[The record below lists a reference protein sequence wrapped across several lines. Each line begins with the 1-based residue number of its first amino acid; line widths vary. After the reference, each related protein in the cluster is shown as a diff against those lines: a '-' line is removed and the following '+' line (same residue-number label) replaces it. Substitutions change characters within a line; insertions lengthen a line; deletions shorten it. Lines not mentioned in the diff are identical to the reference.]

1 MVLLS
6 SPVVGPARDPTLAR
20 TYYVHASR
28 IRDGARSACVAQK
41 ACFLLCLTCMPHYI
55 CHTLKTVSC
64 GGSTSIWL
72 RCLGKPTLNRG
83 RAVYLDASLPSC
95 PGFGRT
101 EQEQYKHTGIGDDAA
116 SCEVP
121 DFGQMSQ
128 VLVSLQS
135 PAVRYYVAKL
145 SPGCVCSAEFSGCTG
160 FSSSGPVP

>member
-1 MVLLS
+1 M
-6 SPVVGPARDPTLAR
+6 
-20 TYYVHASR
+20 
-28 IRDGARSACVAQK
+28 AQK